1 MPLRAFALRCARML
15 ALCLAGGALSA
26 AAMAQDA
33 RLADK
38 VKAAYLFH
46 LTRFVEWPEAARP
59 TLRVCILG
67 SDQVAGLFRELTA
80 SKADARSIQ
89 LSTEADTDPARCQL
103 LYLGRNSDDIAAALR
118 KVKGRAVLTVS
129 DDRDFMQ
136 LGGMVEFI
144 ELQGKIKLQVSVRA
158 AKSVDLK
165 LSAKLLEVAQLAPGE
180 SSP

>member
-1 MPLRAFALRCARML
+1 MPLRAFVLRCARTL
-15 ALCLAGGALSA
+15 ALSLACGALSA
-26 AAMAQDA
+26 TALAQDA

-59 TLRVCILG
+59 NLRVCILG

-80 SKADARSIQ
+80 SKAEARSIQ
-89 LSTEADTDPARCQL
+89 LSTEADTDPTRCQL
-103 LYLGRNSDDIAAALR
+103 LYLGRHSDDIAAALR

-129 DDRDFMQ
+129 DDHDFMQ
-136 LGGMVEFI
+136 LGGMVEFV

-158 AKSVDLK
+158 ARSADLK

-180 SSP
+180 GTP